1 MASGGWLRRRS
12 KAAGKAA
19 RKHLDGLPDGLWTK
33 CPKCGE
39 ILFSKELEKN
49 LKVCNKCG
57 YHFKLRSAERM
68 AMTVDDGSF
77 IEMDAELLSVNPLGF
92 PEYDAKLAGDRA
104 KLGMNDPMVTGYA
117 TIGGTPV
124 LIGVAEFAF
133 RGASM
138 GSVFGEKIT
147 RLFERGIEEKL
158 PVVIVHVS
166 GGARM
171 QEGILSLMQMAKTS
185 AAVGQFDKA
194 GGMYIAIFADPT
206 MAGVHA
212 SFAMLADII
221 IAEPG
226 ALIGLAGQR
235 VAAQAQVI
243 KEPPGYRLAEWQLE
257 HGMVDMVLARRE
269 IRDTLIKLLS
279 VSGGNHGA

>member
-1 MASGGWLRRRS
+1 MTPDGWFHRKS

-33 CPKCGE
+33 CPKCAE

-57 YHFKLRSAERM
+57 YHFKLRADERL
-68 AMTVDDGSF
+68 AMTVDEGSF
-77 IEMDAELLSVNPLGF
+77 VETDSDLMTVNSLNF
-92 PEYDAKLAGDRA
+92 PAYDAKMR
-104 KLGMNDPMVTGYA
+104 KLQASCGMNDGMVTGAA
-117 TIGGTPV
+117 TIGGYPAM
-124 LIGVAEFAF
+124 IGVADFAF
-133 RGASM
+133 LAGSM
-138 GSVFGEKIT
+138 GCVYGEKVT
-147 RLFERGIEEKL
+147 RTYERAIEERM
-158 PVVIVHVS
+158 PVIMVHSS

-185 AAVGQFDKA
+185 AAAAKFDRA
-194 GGMYIAIFADPT
+194 GLMYIAVFSDPT

-212 SFAMLADII
+212 SFAMLADVI

-235 VAAQAQVI
+235 VAAQAQVV

-257 HGMVDMVLARRE
+257 HGMVDMVLPRRE
-269 IRDTLIKLLS
+269 IRDTLAKFLAF
-279 VSGGNHGA
+279 GGKR

>member
-57 YHFKLRSAERM
+57 SHFKLASGERL
-68 AMTVDDGSF
+68 AMTIDDGSF
-77 IEMDAELLSVNPLGF
+77 IEMDAELLSVNPLDF

-104 KLGMNDPMVTGYA
+104 KLGMNDPMVTGYC
-117 TIGGTPV
+117 TIGGAPC

-235 VAAQAQVI
+235 VAAQAQVL

-279 VSGGNHGA
+279 VAGGDNGA